1 MPRKAKVLRGNHKPH
16 VDKNL
21 RKAIMKRS
29 PPKRKASKIKQQED
43 LTKYK
48 KKRNLVVK
56 LNREAKI
63 HYFNN

>member
-29 PPKRKASKIKQQED
+29 ALKRKASKIKQQD
-43 LTKYK
+43 LTKYQ

-56 LNREAKI
+56 LNRETKI
-63 HYFNN
+63 NYFNN